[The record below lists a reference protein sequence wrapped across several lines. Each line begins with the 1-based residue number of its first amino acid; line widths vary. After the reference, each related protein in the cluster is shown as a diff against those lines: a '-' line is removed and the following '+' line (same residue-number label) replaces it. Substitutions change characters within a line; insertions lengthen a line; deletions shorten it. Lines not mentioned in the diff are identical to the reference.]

1 MRHFAELL
9 DRLAFT
15 RSRGAR
21 IRLIG
26 DYLDRTADPDRGW
39 TLAALA
45 GRLTLKP
52 ARPTAIRALI
62 GARTDPVLF
71 ALSYDYV
78 GDLAET
84 AALMWPE
91 PLRAMPDVEG
101 LRNDPGVTLT
111 QVVDTLMA
119 AGSAARAMDDIAGWM
134 DGLDTGGR
142 RVLLKLATGGLR
154 TGVSTGLAKA
164 AFADWAGLDPAEVD
178 EIWHAVAPPY
188 AALFA
193 WAAGTAP
200 RPDPAG
206 LPHFRPVMLATS
218 LDEGDLARLDPA
230 DFLAEWKWDGI
241 RAQMVAEG
249 GAIRLY
255 ARSGDDISAGFPDL
269 VAAWPFGDAV
279 VDGELLV
286 MAADGLPRPFGD
298 LQTRINRRTVGATLL
313 KRLPAHLRL
322 YDLLSVAGEDLRPL
336 GFAARRARLA
346 ALVAEHPAA
355 RFDLSPLI
363 AFDDWPA
370 LAALRRDPPSATIEG
385 VMLKR
390 RDAPY
395 SAGRPTGPWFKWK
408 RAPLT
413 LDVVLMY
420 VQRGHGQRDH
430 AQPGH
435 AQPGHSL
442 QSSIHSDYTFG
453 VWHGPVLV
461 PVGKA
466 GSGVTDQDLIAL
478 DRWVRD
484 NTIDRFG
491 PVRAVA
497 AGLVLE
503 VAFDSVQPSPRH
515 KAGLALRFPRIAR
528 IRWDKPASEADRLE
542 DAARLMVG
550 ADTHGD

>member
-1 MRHFAELL
+1 MRRFAELL

-15 RSRGAR
+15 RSHNTR

-26 DYLDRTADPDRGW
+26 DYFDRTADPDRGW
-39 TLAALA
+39 ALAALA
-45 GRLTLKP
+45 GALTLKP
-52 ARPTAIRALI
+52 ARPSAIRTLI

-84 AALMWPE
+84 TALMWPE
-91 PLRAMPDVEG
+91 PLRALPDIEG
-101 LRNDPGVTLT
+101 VRNDPGVTLT
-111 QVVDTLMA
+111 EVVDTLMA

-142 RVLLKLATGGLR
+142 RTLLKLATGGLR
-154 TGVSTGLAKA
+154 TDVSTGLAKA
-164 AFADWAGLDPAEVD
+164 AFADWAGLDPAAVD
-178 EIWHAVAPPY
+178 EVWHGVAPPY

-193 WAAGTAP
+193 WATGTAP

-230 DFLAEWKWDGI
+230 DFLAEWKWDGL

-255 ARSGDDISAGFPDL
+255 TRSGDDISAGFPDL
-269 VAAWPFGDAV
+269 IAAWPFGDAV
-279 VDGELLV
+279 VDGELLIIG
-286 MAADGLPRPFGD
+286 ADGLPRPFAD
-298 LQTRINRRTVGATLL
+298 LQTRINRRTAGAMLL

-346 ALVAEHPAA
+346 ALVAGHPPA

-363 AFDDWPA
+363 AFDGWPT
-370 LAALRRDPPSATIEG
+370 LAALHRDPPSATIEG

-395 SAGRPTGPWFKWK
+395 SAGRPTGAWFKWK

-420 VQRGHGQRDH
+420 VQRGHGPR
-430 AQPGH
+430 
-435 AQPGHSL
+435 
-442 QSSIHSDYTFG
+442 SSVYSDYTFG
-453 VWHGPVLV
+453 VWQGPVLV

-466 GSGVTDQDLIAL
+466 GSGITDQDLIAL
-478 DRWVRD
+478 DQWVRH
-484 NTIDRFG
+484 NTTDRFG

-497 AGLVLE
+497 PGLVLE

-542 DAARLMVG
+542 DAARLVVG